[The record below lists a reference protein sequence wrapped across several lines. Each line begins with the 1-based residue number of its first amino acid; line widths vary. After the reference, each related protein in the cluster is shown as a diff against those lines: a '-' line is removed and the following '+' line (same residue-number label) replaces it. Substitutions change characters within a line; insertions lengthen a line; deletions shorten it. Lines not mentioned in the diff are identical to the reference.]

1 MFLHFPTKPLKG
13 KIQKSEDFHI
23 LMPGLHLLER
33 MDVRGG
39 RGLLNLQALLAL
51 RLRDA
56 QSAAGAAV
64 GSSSAAGAAAG
75 GPSCAAEA
83 AGGGPSRA
91 PEAAA
96 SGSLRAAEIA
106 AGGSSSAADA
116 AESSSAAGAAEQV
129 RAGLRNRMQ
138 DPQEGLSPLYTTPYG
153 GKYHSERRCHGLRH
167 ASEILLTPRCQRC
180 GPAADIPHYQLRAI
194 SHGYD
199 LHTSYE
205 HCRDV
210 GSITVSFD
218 FSNHVQFA
226 APCHSIQI
234 RIEGLES

>member
-1 MFLHFPTKPLKG
+1 
-13 KIQKSEDFHI
+13 
-23 LMPGLHLLER
+23 MPGLHLLER

>member
-1 MFLHFPTKPLKG
+1 
-13 KIQKSEDFHI
+13 
-23 LMPGLHLLER
+23 
-33 MDVRGG
+33 
-39 RGLLNLQALLAL
+39 
-51 RLRDA
+51 
-56 QSAAGAAV
+56 
-64 GSSSAAGAAAG
+64 
-75 GPSCAAEA
+75 
-83 AGGGPSRA
+83 
-91 PEAAA
+91 
-96 SGSLRAAEIA
+96 
-106 AGGSSSAADA
+106 
-116 AESSSAAGAAEQV
+116 V

-138 DPQEGLSPLYTTPYG
+138 DSQEGLSPLYTTPYG

-218 FSNHVQFA
+218 FQTMCDLLPHATVS
-226 APCHSIQI
+226 
-234 RIEGLES
+234 RLE